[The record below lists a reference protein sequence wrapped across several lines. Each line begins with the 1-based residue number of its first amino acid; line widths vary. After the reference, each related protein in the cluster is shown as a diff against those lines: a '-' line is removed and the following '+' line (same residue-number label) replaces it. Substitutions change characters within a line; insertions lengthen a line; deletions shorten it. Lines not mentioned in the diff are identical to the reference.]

1 MIFGRRSPSLTPSLH
16 LCLEVE
22 KKKKKM
28 KRRGK
33 KRKRRQSESLGLGL
47 LGLGAGVGARQLLRL
62 LKRRLLAWETSPAVL
77 MAAEFCGAKS
87 SERLEVGLPGP
98 ARRLKARPM
107 ILAEESSP

>member
-1 MIFGRRSPSLTPSLH
+1 MIFGRRSPSLTPLH

-22 KKKKKM
+22 KKKRFRKEEE
-28 KRRGK
+28 K
-33 KRKRRQSESLGLGL
+33 KRKRRLKDSLSESKLSGLGL

-98 ARRLKARPM
+98 ARRC
-107 ILAEESSP
+107 